1 MRPEKQS
8 IYNEVG
14 AQLRGGE
21 YVVLADYKGMA
32 VARIEELRRRL
43 SKVGAQF
50 HVVKNTMLEKQIA
63 EAGWGKPGEE
73 DLRGPTAMVTGPGD
87 ICEAIKILQAF
98 KQECKMPELKFG
110 ILEKRILTSR
120 DVDELGKLPPKSVL
134 HAMLAGTLASPLA
147 GLVGVMQQKV
157 ASLLY
162 VLKAAADRKG
172 GVQPQS

>member
-21 YVVLADYKGMA
+21 YVVLADYKGMP
-32 VARIEELRRRL
+32 VTRIEELRRRL
-43 SKVGAQF
+43 LKVGAQF
-50 HVVKNTMLEKQIA
+50 HVVKNTILEKQIA
-63 EAGWGKPGEE
+63 EAGWGQPGEK

-110 ILEKRILTSR
+110 ILERRILTGR

-134 HAMLAGTLASPLA
+134 HAMLVGTLASPLA
-147 GLVGVMQQKV
+147 GLVGVMQQKA

-162 VLKAAADRKG
+162 VLKAAVDKKG
-172 GVQPQS
+172 GAQPQS

>member
-14 AQLRGGE
+14 AQMRGGE
-21 YVVLADYKGMA
+21 YVVLADYKGMT
-32 VARIEELRRRL
+32 VVRIAELRNRL
-43 SKVGAQF
+43 AKVGAQF
-50 HVVKNTMLEKQIA
+50 HVVKNTFLEKLIV
-63 EAGWGKPGEE
+63 EAGWGKPDAN

-110 ILEKRILTSR
+110 ILEHSILTGQ
-120 DVDELGKLPPKSVL
+120 DVQALGKLPPKSVL
-134 HAMLAGTLASPLA
+134 HAILAGTLASPLV

-162 VLKAAADRKG
+162 VLQAAVDKKG
-172 GVQPQS
+172 GVEPQS